1 MEEVAGKMPRKP
13 GPATEQL
20 DMWRCVWERYTR
32 PDVTQKEI
40 ASSLSMS
47 EAKVSRLLDRA
58 AKVGMM
64 KVTVAVTPPRDTEL
78 ESALRDRFELF
89 DAVVIPTIGND
100 GRSVRRTVG
109 ITAARY
115 FEWLVKDGSKVA
127 VAAGTT
133 LTQMVEN
140 LTPRRFRDLKLYPM
154 AVIELGLKANAVQVV
169 EFFPNALIAAMRAK
183 YGGDVQAF
191 NFQVSPVGKQEL
203 NEQEK
208 LEILEQNG
216 ISDLFQEAL
225 DADTFLI
232 EIGTFKY
239 IDKRA
244 EAIMRYYNT
253 DIDKLKELSRG
264 QINFQ
269 AFDTEH
275 VLREEFKGLNDI
287 IAVPLEHL
295 KQMSR
300 TPGKHVIAV
309 SAGTDNMEAISASLS
324 PDIRC
329 YDILIT
335 DGVVAASILS
345 AA

>member
-1 MEEVAGKMPRKP
+1 MPRKP
-13 GPATEQL
+13 GQVTDQL
-20 DMWRCVWERYTR
+20 DMWRCVWERYAR

-58 AKVGMM
+58 TREGMM
-64 KVTVAVTPPRDTEL
+64 KVTVEVTPPRNTEL
-78 ESALRDRFELF
+78 EASLRDRFELF
-89 DAVVIPTIGND
+89 DAVVIPSIGD
-100 GRSVRRTVG
+100 DSRSIRTSVG

-115 FEWLVKDGSKVA
+115 FEWLVKEGSKIA
-127 VAAGTT
+127 VASGTT

-140 LTPRRFRDLKLYPM
+140 LTPRRFKDLKLYPM
-154 AVIELGLKANAVQVV
+154 AVMELGLKANAAKVV
-169 EFFPNALIAAMRAK
+169 EFFPNALVASMRAK
-183 YGGDVQAF
+183 YGGDVHAF
-191 NFQVSPVGKQEL
+191 NFQVSPVEKQEL

-232 EIGTFKY
+232 EIGTFKH

-244 EAIMRYYNT
+244 EAILRYYNT
-253 DIDKLKELSRG
+253 DTGKLKQLSQG

-269 AFDTEH
+269 AFDSEH
-275 VLREEFKGLNDI
+275 VLTEEFRGLNDI
-287 IAVPLEHL
+287 ITISLDHL

-300 TPGKHVIAV
+300 SPAKHVIAV
-309 SAGTDNMEAISASLS
+309 SAGNDAVEATIASLS
-324 PDIRC
+324 PNIRC

-335 DGVVAASILS
+335 DGVVAENILS
-345 AA
+345 TA